1 MRNAYCC
8 ACHQTPGHPLEKH
21 NSQIQMRRRGGV
33 PVRSGAS
40 WLSLVAA
47 TTKGIGELG
56 RVRVKIKATAR
67 ITGSAFRLVVHS
79 YAASALRQGEAPSAT
94 LTPIASVQ
102 RAVSQDELRSGLELD
117 LVHLGSP
124 TPILDDFVVFAWVEP
139 GQPDFAYDAA
149 LARPSV
155 GALMGHALS
164 RHQRHDYRVA
174 EVLLTAA

>member
-1 MRNAYCC
+1 MD
-8 ACHQTPGHPLEKH
+8 KH
-21 NSQIQMRRRGGV
+21 NSQIRMRRQGDGV

-47 TTKGIGELG
+47 TTKGIGQLG

-67 ITGSAFRLVVHS
+67 MPGSAFRLVVHS
-79 YAASALRQGEAPSAT
+79 YAASALRQDEAPSAA

-102 RAVSQDELRSGLELD
+102 RAVSQEDLRSGLELD
-117 LVHLGSP
+117 LVHVGSSS
-124 TPILDDFVVFAWVEP
+124 PIPDEYIVFAWVEP
-139 GQPDFAYDAA
+139 GHPDFAYDAA

-155 GALMGHALS
+155 GALKGRALS
-164 RHQRHDYRVA
+164 SHQRQDYRVA